1 MKIRHGVWIALF
13 SLVSISCKPKN
24 NQSQLNAVS
33 NEDGTIS
40 YAILPVRSYLES
52 TDLEK
57 IKKMPYA
64 MTAFQSL
71 VLAPVLCEGP
81 TAKIDIILLENA
93 YISQGTTL
101 VRKGNDL
108 FQNASTGLLK
118 VNRCQIYGESLGGS
132 ASLISLLSGSL
143 TSEKQAVYLG
153 IRGPT
158 SLGQQVASPV
168 LYELM
173 SENLGVVF
181 KGIEQYANLSQELDA
196 QYNPCIED
204 STSGFNKY
212 SSVTCDADGNYTSK
226 DIKGDL
232 QRISKFFKTS
242 EEQYVKQQ
250 MPADQDALRLY
261 TAVTQVDGK
270 LADVSADLDPLSILR
285 VFGGRKSLKSDD
297 RWFVDEGFTLGQ
309 TAGSPIGVSH
319 PLDGSPGWRQHSY
332 TSFTKDGISF
342 YEKSKAGKF
351 SRIVLSSYNQLYV
364 LSPKSNKSKMLLRSK
379 IFTDSFALS
388 LAPPTDQASANTK
401 PTEPKYD
408 SRPTAFSKEQGP
420 PLDQAVKA
428 YRSGKASDEDVSN
441 AFHAATRHLP
451 FGKKSV
457 DPWTDKH
464 NCVDIAMATCRAMYP
479 IMPKGTAV
487 GHLGVSNKLGA
498 GHSVNYFSFRD
509 KDGKHFR
516 NVTSYAPW
524 LLVSSRVSS

>member
-1 MKIRHGVWIALF
+1 
-13 SLVSISCKPKN
+13 
-24 NQSQLNAVS
+24 
-33 NEDGTIS
+33 
-40 YAILPVRSYLES
+40 
-52 TDLEK
+52 
-57 IKKMPYA
+57 
-64 MTAFQSL
+64 
-71 VLAPVLCEGP
+71 
-81 TAKIDIILLENA
+81 
-93 YISQGTTL
+93 
-101 VRKGNDL
+101 
-108 FQNASTGLLK
+108 
-118 VNRCQIYGESLGGS
+118 
-132 ASLISLLSGSL
+132 
-143 TSEKQAVYLG
+143 
-153 IRGPT
+153 
-158 SLGQQVASPV
+158 
-168 LYELM
+168 
-173 SENLGVVF
+173 
-181 KGIEQYANLSQELDA
+181 
-196 QYNPCIED
+196 
-204 STSGFNKY
+204 
-212 SSVTCDADGNYTSK
+212 
-226 DIKGDL
+226 
-232 QRISKFFKTS
+232 
-242 EEQYVKQQ
+242 VKQL

-270 LADVSADLDPLSILR
+270 LADVSADLDPLSISR
-285 VFGGRKSLKSDD
+285 VFGGRNSLKSDG
-297 RWFVDEGFTLGQ
+297 RWFIDEGFTLGQ

-319 PLDGSPGWRQHSY
+319 PLDGSPGWRQHSD

-379 IFTDSFALS
+379 IFTDSFAFS

-401 PTEPKYD
+401 STEPKYD

-487 GHLGVSNKLGA
+487 GHLAVYNKLGA

-509 KDGKHFR
+509 KDGKPKYMLYDQQSGTQSLPHNNIDEASKDPSWVNGTGKTYRGVAARGEWLNDKSIEDSAFTKVEYDGNNSFVDSNYTFEDATPGQPKFNLPAGAV
-516 NVTSYAPW
+516 NVLSKYQGYSNRITEIYPKPMNFTPEKPGLSWQAPDGVGVEPIDSIIRTTNFIGIGYIKDGTHGTYRYPEKAEW
-524 LLVSSRVSS
+524 YKPRSPRQ